1 MNVFGTVKTSINTRE
16 AAEHYGIEVN
26 RYGKALCPF
35 HNDRHPSMV
44 VYDDHYHCF
53 ACGEHGDVI
62 DLVANLYGL
71 PVLDAANKLAYDFG
85 ISQDKPPTK
94 EMEEKL
100 NKKSEAQRLRENEK
114 LCFSALLAYMK
125 LLQEW
130 KVLYAP
136 RTPEDEPDD
145 RFVQACHKLDY
156 VEYLVDLL
164 IMGDSYE
171 RTEVINMMLTD
182 GKLTKLQRYLEK
194 VKKED
199 VRYERKKDAALAL

>member
-1 MNVFGTVKTSINTRE
+1 MNVFGTVKTSISARE

-71 PVLDAANKLAYDFG
+71 PVFDAANKLVYDFG
-85 ISQDKPPTK
+85 ISQDKPLTK
-94 EMEEKL
+94 EMKEKL
-100 NKKSEAQRLRENEK
+100 NKKSEAQQLKGNEK

-130 KVLYAP
+130 KRVYAP
-136 RTPEDEPDD
+136 RSPEDEPDD
-145 RFVQACHKLDY
+145 RFVQACHDLDY
-156 VEYLVDLL
+156 AEYLVDLL

-171 RTEVINMMLTD
+171 RTGVIDMMLTD
-182 GKLTKLQRYLEK
+182 GKLTKLQRYLK
-194 VKKED
+194 KTKKE
-199 VRYERKKDAALAL
+199 ENSIGKQEI